1 MLLLLAL
8 LLPSCSTPSH
18 RLHQGMTKDQVSAK
32 LGQPIRVV
40 QKPGGLESW
49 IYTAVETRRS
59 AGVTQ
64 NYDLPGES
72 VYERDLRL
80 DTSGGVASTVDV
92 ATIESYEEQ
101 PIHFDASGRVLTT
114 PTHSFLARK

>member
-1 MLLLLAL
+1 
-8 LLPSCSTPSH
+8 
-18 RLHQGMTKDQVSAK
+18 MTKDQVSAK

-114 PTHSFLARK
+114 PTHSFLARN